1 MRERTARLE
10 EETICAERR
19 GDTMG
24 DVDRLRRLLDGDVDH
39 GDLAVN
45 PMLASIAERAYGI
58 SVKPMEMSKPSQ
70 LSESTDEAGVPAP
83 SSANPLD
90 LMVEVVEGG
99 PAQIPQLGSGLPPLA
114 PMPARKSKLFSGGL
128 ITLLALQITNIFG
141 LFGMLFGDI
150 CNEPIGSAGT
160 CPADGATKIVLLS
173 IGQINTGWGW
183 SEPIQ
188 NGVVGIP
195 DIVAIVVLMLGL
207 FAIKMRK

>member
-1 MRERTARLE
+1 
-10 EETICAERR
+10 
-19 GDTMG
+19 MG
-24 DVDRLRRLLDGDVDH
+24 DVDSLRRLLDGDVDH

-70 LSESTDEAGVPAP
+70 LSESGDEAVVPAP

-99 PAQIPQLGSGLPPLA
+99 PAQIPQIDSGLPPLVPNTA
-114 PMPARKSKLFSGGL
+114 KRSRLFSGSL
-128 ITLLALQITNIFG
+128 ITLLVLQIANIFG
-141 LFGMLFGDI
+141 LFGILFGDI
-150 CNEPIGSAGT
+150 CSEPVGSSGT
-160 CPADGATKIVLLS
+160 CPADGATKITLLS
-173 IGQINTGWGW
+173 VGQINTGWGW

-188 NGVVGIP
+188 NGIVGIP
-195 DIVAIVVLMLGL
+195 DVVAIAVLLLGL

>member
-1 MRERTARLE
+1 VRVRTARLE

-70 LSESTDEAGVPAP
+70 LSESEDNSGVPAP

-99 PAQIPQLGSGLPPLA
+99 PAQIPQIDSGLPPLA
-114 PMPARKSKLFSGGL
+114 PIPAKKSRIFTGGL
-128 ITLLALQITNIFG
+128 ITLLALLIANI
-141 LFGMLFGDI
+141 
-150 CNEPIGSAGT
+150 
-160 CPADGATKIVLLS
+160 
-173 IGQINTGWGW
+173 
-183 SEPIQ
+183 
-188 NGVVGIP
+188 
-195 DIVAIVVLMLGL
+195 
-207 FAIKMRK
+207 